1 MMRKILLALIVFV
14 SLEGMSQSNIRMT
27 NYWDN
32 AYQVNPASV
41 MRRKYLAEVSVA
53 YRNQWVG
60 VEGAPK
66 TLLATATTYLESMN
80 SQFGL
85 KVIQDEI
92 GYTSLTDVSLSY
104 SYVLDLDNWMLNFG
118 LGGTVSS
125 FGYDKSKI
133 NLGSIA
139 DPTVYNSIENK
150 TTIDSDLGFEANTQ
164 NFKVGMVIQKM
175 FNVFS
180 ASPAGQFYR
189 NENAN
194 FLYVLYR
201 SNTDKLFN
209 FGYGITGIQN
219 VNLYQIEGNLT
230 TFIKY
235 DYDTDPLQL
244 GISLRTGYQFGA
256 HLGMYIDDNLKLLY
270 SYDVNFGAIGN
281 QSKGT
286 HEVMIRYRIDRNNQW
301 GHRNYWEN
309 HDVNFY

>member
-1 MMRKILLALIVFV
+1 MMRKILLMLIVFV

-32 AYQVNPASV
+32 AYQINPASV
-41 MRRKYLAEVSVA
+41 MRRKYLAEASLS

-60 VEGAPK
+60 VDGAPK
-66 TLLATATTYLESMN
+66 TLLATAATYVESLN

-118 LGGTVSS
+118 LAGTVSS

-133 NLGSIA
+133 DLGTVA
-139 DPTVYNSIENK
+139 DPSVYNTIEDK
-150 TTIDSDLGFEANTQ
+150 TIIDSDLGFEANTE
-164 NFKVGMVIQKM
+164 NFRVGMVIQKM

-180 ASPAGQFYR
+180 ANSTSQFYR

-201 SNTDKLFN
+201 SNNDKLFN
-209 FGYGITGIQN
+209 FGYGLTAIQN
-219 VNLYQIEGNLT
+219 VNLYQLEANFT

-235 DYDTDPLQL
+235 NYNSDPLQL
-244 GISLRTGYQFGA
+244 GVAIRTGYQFGA
-256 HLGMYIDDNLKLLY
+256 LLGLYIDDNLKLLY
-270 SYDVNFGAIGN
+270 SYDMNFGTIGN
-281 QSKGT
+281 LSKGT
-286 HEVMIRYRIDRNNQW
+286 HEVMIRYRINRSSQW
-301 GHRNYWEN
+301 GRRNYWEN
-309 HDVNFY
+309 NNVNFY